1 MPQRYPVTPA
11 TSLLDQRG
19 AEYTKHQYDY
29 MKKGAT
35 VAAQL
40 MGVDPHAVVKTLVM
54 VDDQGNPMI
63 VLMHAEKEVSLKELA
78 RQTGARNVSTAQVRD
93 AERLTGYSVGGIS
106 PFATKRSMPVYVQRS
121 ILELP
126 YLYINGG
133 RRGFILGMKPAMLT
147 DILGATP
154 VDVAR

>member
-1 MPQRYPVTPA
+1 MPQRHPVTPA
-11 TSLLDQRG
+11 TTLLDQRS

-29 MKKGAT
+29 TKKGAT
-35 VAAQL
+35 IAAQL
-40 MGVDPHAVVKTLVM
+40 MGVDPHAVIKTLVM
-54 VDDQGNPMI
+54 TDDRGNPMI
-63 VLMHAEKEVSLKELA
+63 VLMHAEKEVSLKELT
-78 RQTGARNVSTAQVRD
+78 RQTGAKNVSTAPVRD

-106 PFATKRSMPVYVQRS
+106 PFATRRPISIYVQRS

-133 RRGFILGMKPAMLT
+133 RRGFILGMTPCTLT
-147 DILGATP
+147 EILGATP

>member
-1 MPQRYPVTPA
+1 
-11 TSLLDQRG
+11 
-19 AEYTKHQYDY
+19 
-29 MKKGAT
+29 
-35 VAAQL
+35 

-78 RQTGARNVSTAQVRD
+78 RQTGAKNVSTAPVRD

-106 PFATKRSMPVYVQRS
+106 PFATRRPMPVYVQRS

-133 RRGFILGMKPAMLT
+133 RRGFILGMTPGTLME
-147 DILGATP
+147 ILGATP